1 MANCPRLVSDY
12 FTPHVVWYDKDYI
25 VVIRIQ
31 LSDISDYY
39 LRVDNEYL
47 IFSAIKD
54 DKRYYLVLHLFGPV
68 IAEKTRNKNVGREIT
83 VRLIKALKTFPWLR
97 LISSKEKNFF
107 ISRDLSELYEIDELS
122 GEVQI
127 NEKER
132 LKFQRK
138 ALQKKSKSSQ
148 KGYILPFEQCSDE
161 DDSDEDETYFSELI
175 Y

>member
-127 NEKER
+127 NEKGKHCR
-132 LKFQRK
+132 R
-138 ALQKKSKSSQ
+138 SQ
-148 KGYILPFEQCSDE
+148 KAVKKDIYYLLSSAVMKMILMKMKHIF
-161 DDSDEDETYFSELI
+161 LN
-175 Y
+175 